1 METTSLRILLVD
13 ETVSDASPLVSYV
26 RNLGCSCAI
35 SRSVEEACAL
45 LLREKFDL
53 VLTKFELAG
62 GSCHELSTLL
72 LGRQTCLFYS
82 YTVEGGCW
90 WIPRVRL
97 GQDCRGAAALLP
109 SEFASLLKELIAN
122 VGSSGKWIRD
132 RRRGTAGPNPTSL

>member
-1 METTSLRILLVD
+1 MEATSLRILLVD

-35 SRSVEEACAL
+35 SRSIEEACAL
-45 LLREKFDL
+45 LLCENFDV
-53 VLTKFELAG
+53 VLTKFVPTG
-62 GSCHELSTLL
+62 GNCHELFTLL

-82 YTVEGGCW
+82 YAVEGGCW
-90 WIPRVRL
+90 WIPRVLL

-109 SEFASLLKELIAN
+109 SEFARLLKELIAN

-132 RRRGTAGPNPTSL
+132 RRRRTTGPNPTSR